1 MKYLFS
7 PVQFAVRS
15 YSLPSLF
22 AGKMHALLCRSW
34 KNRVKGR
41 DWYDLIWYISHNT
54 RLNIK
59 HLEERMRQS
68 GHYTIQPPLTLE
80 YIIEALFE
88 KIDKLDIDSARKE
101 VSVFIKDPHSLDI
114 WSKDFFKAAAEKV
127 VGI

>member
-1 MKYLFS
+1 
-7 PVQFAVRS
+7 
-15 YSLPSLF
+15 
-22 AGKMHALLCRSW
+22 MHALLCRSW

-41 DWYDLIWYISHNT
+41 DWYDLAWYISHNT

-88 KIDKLDIDSARKE
+88 KIDKLDIDSVRKE

-127 VGI
+127 VVI